1 MPGLSK
7 RQIQRNLDNI
17 RYVRSLLKQE
27 QRNEEKD
34 TSHREP
40 PSRSGRE
47 SLEETQ
53 RTDPDP

>member
-27 QRNEEKD
+27 QRNEED
-34 TSHREP
+34 TSHRES

>member
-27 QRNEEKD
+27 QRNEEED
-34 TSHREP
+34 REP
-40 PSRSGRE
+40 QARSGRD

-53 RTDPDP
+53 NGNSDS

>member
-1 MPGLSK
+1 MELSK
-7 RQIQRNLDNI
+7 RQQQRNLDNV
-17 RYVRSLLKQE
+17 RFVRSLLRK
-27 QRNEEKD
+27 QRNEEED

-40 PSRSGRE
+40 PPRSGRE